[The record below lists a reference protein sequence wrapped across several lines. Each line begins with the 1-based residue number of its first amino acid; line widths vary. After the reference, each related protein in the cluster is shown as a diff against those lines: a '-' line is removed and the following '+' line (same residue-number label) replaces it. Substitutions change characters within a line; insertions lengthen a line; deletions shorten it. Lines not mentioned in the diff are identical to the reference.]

1 MDTPEQTAVETPKQA
16 TRRRR
21 SVDEKRRIVEETLVA
36 GTSVARVARRHAVN
50 ANQVFYWRKKYREGR
65 LGKSRSGNL
74 LPVRVSDI
82 PLRKSGPTR
91 CVAAGCTSGA
101 MEIKLAKGQLR
112 VTGSVDAEALRT
124 VLECL
129 AG

>member
-1 MDTPEQTAVETPKQA
+1 VDTSEQTAVEATKQA
-16 TRRRR
+16 TRRWR
-21 SVDEKRRIVEETLVA
+21 SVEEKRRIVEETLEA
-36 GTSVARVARRHAVN
+36 GMSVARVARRHAVN

-82 PLRKSGPTR
+82 PWSKSGQAR
-91 CVAAGCTSGA
+91 CASPRCTSGA
-101 MEIKLAKGQLR
+101 LEIKLPKGQLR

-129 AG
+129 LG